1 MPMKK
6 TRQAPQRNVVGP
18 RIKAARLKCNPP
30 VSQDD
35 LAGRLASKGITLD
48 QTAISRIEKQTR
60 YLMDYELIAIA
71 KALGATVAS
80 LVGEK

>member
-6 TRQAPQRNVVGP
+6 TRQAPQRNVVGS
-18 RIKAARLKCNPP
+18 RIRAARLKCNPP

-48 QTAISRIEKQTR
+48 QTASSRIEKQTR
-60 YLMDYELIAIA
+60 YLIDYELIAIA
-71 KALGATVAS
+71 KALNANVAS

>member
-18 RIKAARLKCNPP
+18 RIRAARLKCNPQ

-35 LAGRLASKGITLD
+35 LAGRLASKGIMLD
-48 QTAISRIEKQTR
+48 QTAISRIEKQAR

-71 KALGATVAS
+71 KVLNASVAS

>member
-18 RIKAARLKCNPP
+18 RVRAARLKCNPP

-71 KALGATVAS
+71 KALNASVAS
-80 LVGEK
+80 LVGER

>member
-18 RIKAARLKCNPP
+18 RIREARLKCNPP

-35 LAGRLASKGITLD
+35 LAGRLASMGIILD

-60 YLMDYELIAIA
+60 YLMDYELIGIA
-71 KALGATVAS
+71 KALKASVAS
-80 LVGEK
+80 LAGEK